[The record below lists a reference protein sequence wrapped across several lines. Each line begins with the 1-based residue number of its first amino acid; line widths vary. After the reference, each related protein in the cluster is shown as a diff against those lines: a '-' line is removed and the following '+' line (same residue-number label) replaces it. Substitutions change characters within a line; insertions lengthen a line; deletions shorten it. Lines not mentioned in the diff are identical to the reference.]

1 VTGEIG
7 ARVVV
12 VTLGGR
18 VVVGDDTL
26 DVARVVVEG
35 GWADPPP
42 RVFEPAPAP
51 VVFVL
56 FALDDRALVA
66 LVLKPSDV
74 PTCGDELVL
83 LEDVPLLAGV
93 DVSAAR
99 AFAAFAACATNIPVA
114 SPELRKIAWVRSRTR
129 ANFFAIG

>member
-1 VTGEIG
+1 
-7 ARVVV
+7 
-12 VTLGGR
+12 VTLGGV
-18 VVVGDDTL
+18 VVVGDDAL
-26 DVARVVVEG
+26 DVARAVVVEG
-35 GWADPPP
+35 GRADPPL

-51 VVFVL
+51 VVLVL

-66 LVLKPSDV
+66 LVLEPSDV
-74 PTCGDELVL
+74 PTCDDEFVL
-83 LEDVPLLAGV
+83 FDDVPLLAGI
-93 DVSAAR
+93 DVSAAM